1 MIVRSPLDSD
11 HEAWLRM
18 RMELWPHCPEP
29 THREEIR
36 GYAAPQPSRMAA
48 FIAIDSTGAAR
59 GFAEAALRDVAEGCA
74 SRPVG
79 YLEGIHV
86 SPDFRA
92 LGIGRLLVE
101 AAERWA
107 ASLGCTEMASDCL
120 HDNEDSIRFH
130 QAIGFV
136 VTGQLVHFR
145 RALGPQ
151 AQ

>member
-18 RMELWPHCPEP
+18 RMELWPHRPGP
-29 THREEIR
+29 THCEEIR
-36 GYAAPQPSRMAA
+36 EYAVPQSTRMAA
-48 FIAIDSTGAAR
+48 FIAIDPTGAAC
-59 GFAEAALRDVAEGCA
+59 GFAEAALRDVAEGCT
-74 SRPVG
+74 SHPVG
-79 YLEGIHV
+79 YLEGIYV
-86 SPDFRA
+86 SPDSRTR
-92 LGIGRLLVE
+92 GIGRLLVR

-130 QAIGFV
+130 RALGFE
-136 VTGQLVHFR
+136 VTEQLVHFR
-145 RALGPQ
+145 RPLGTQ